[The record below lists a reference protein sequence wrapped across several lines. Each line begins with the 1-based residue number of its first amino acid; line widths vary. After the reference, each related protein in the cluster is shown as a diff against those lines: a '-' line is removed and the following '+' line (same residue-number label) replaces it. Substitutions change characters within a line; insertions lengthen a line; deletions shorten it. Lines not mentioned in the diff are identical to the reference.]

1 MSYWLYGLSGYW
13 YIARKDELNSNTL
26 NKRLDGFQDG
36 TVFEDFYNLY
46 LFDKDIRLRLF

>member
-1 MSYWLYGLSGYW
+1 M
-13 YIARKDELNSNTL
+13 L